1 MEETIVNK
9 VNQSGLLQID
19 LEELRPQGE
28 RIFFDLEPYLF
39 MGQVLREK
47 EFRGFITEHD
57 WWQYNGKH
65 VAIGCSVDAII
76 PTWAFMLISIQ
87 LSPFAQT
94 IVFGDLTDLEKTL
107 FQQLISNLNPN
118 DFEGARVVVKGCS
131 KESIPTDAYVQ
142 LSHKLQPI
150 VKSLFFGEPCS
161 TVPLFKKKS

>member
-1 MEETIVNK
+1 MEEIISNK

-19 LEELRPQGE
+19 LEELRPKGE
-28 RIFFDLEPYLF
+28 RLFFDIAPQLF

-47 EFRGFITEHD
+47 EFRNFIKEHH
-57 WWQYNGKH
+57 WAQYAGKH

-76 PTWAFMLISIQ
+76 PTWAFMLLSIQ
-87 LSPFAQT
+87 LSSFAKT
-94 IVFGDLTDLEKTL
+94 IVFGDLQDLEKVI
-107 FQQLISNLNPN
+107 FNQLIDQLNPS

-142 LSHKLQPI
+142 LSHKLEPI

-161 TVPLFKKKS
+161 TVPLFKRK